1 MASCHA
7 AAVQHHWHLFA
18 YGFLR
23 DIGGACDNLHRL
35 SLSHVNLAYHKFICI
50 RMALNLK
57 NLSDNDFFQ
66 VLIQTCITFY
76 LCSCE
81 RHGIRVFLGRDIQIR
96 DICFYP

>member
-7 AAVQHHWHLFA
+7 AAVQHHRHLFA

-35 SLSHVNLAYHKFICI
+35 FRSHVDLANHQFICI
-50 RMALNLK
+50 RMALDLK